1 MIHGWKQQD
10 PAEGAALLN
19 STVSS
24 LNATTQV
31 LTDCGPQGAQAPKLL
46 RWDAGL
52 LRPLLEAP
60 ASVPA
65 AGAGTWAADVLLD
78 SNSDADS
85 SDEDLLDNDA
95 LDWRAKQI

>member
-10 PAEGAALLN
+10 PAEGAALLK
-19 STVSS
+19 STVIS
-24 LNATTQV
+24 LNVTTQV

-52 LRPLLEAP
+52 LQPLLEGP

-65 AGAGTWAADVLLD
+65 AGAGTWAADVLLGKM
-78 SNSDADS
+78 S
-85 SDEDLLDNDA
+85 SREASPVRPTGLVA
-95 LDWRAKQI
+95 